1 MNHTNKRL
9 AVATA
14 VALSFC
20 ILALASARAAVS
32 ENSWRNAVTDGEW
45 AEAANWN
52 TTTFYP
58 MAVDTAAM
66 FSAPSGSIGT
76 NIAVRLP
83 DESGKLDHLHV
94 LMRANAT
101 YTFDGTGRT
110 FALVEREADEPVRG
124 TQDQT
129 GMSFY
134 PFAIMGE
141 SASSHQSVHIAR
153 NGSSGYR
160 DAVLTWENA
169 RLRVSSPS
177 LKHVVSEF
185 IGGTFDFDPGR
196 SRNWTLCFG
205 SGTLAKSETAVSN
218 ATLRCSA
225 FTPGFYSTNCVFT
238 VGAGGVVECYGP
250 MSVCFNIGSTY
261 DWDATNEFVVADGG
275 RVAFCNG
282 GEKLTTEGFFMGSQN
297 AMKRRSLAKFTGPGT
312 LVDFRQAGTSYFH
325 GNTAIDVADG
335 ATLVLSGRTGLGYA
349 NASAVQTEACEM
361 TISGDETRILLATNL
376 TEKGGNGFVYVGA
389 ANHSS
394 NRVVMTGGKI
404 LPLYPA
410 APSGAGG
417 VNIRVASANSNTRGL
432 FEMRGGDIDLWV
444 TNNPNPAVN
453 CTLSIGPGNGEFHMS
468 GGSLYCGDLYV
479 GVNGG
484 TKTTV
489 QRLRMTGGK
498 INCNRLYL
506 GSSNSNST
514 FQYQDA
520 HVDLDG
526 GVLTCRQYAFV
537 SSSALYDTGGY
548 AHGYLTANGGTLR
561 ATSNSTLLQK
571 FDTAEMGPKG
581 LTIDNNGHSSTIT
594 QSFSDKPGEE
604 GSLVFAGSG
613 TAILKPDRYYSVS
626 RTVVRE
632 GTLKFATNTVL
643 ATTLVITNGATV
655 SLDGEAAKL
664 TVDSLIV
671 PKGTIYLNPGDAI
684 HLTSDQIDL
693 SGLTVRFTGTPASGS
708 TYDFLEFDGDV
719 TDSET
724 VRDAMRWI
732 AAYNSVSGN
741 HAAFTLSYDAETG
754 KTTATATYK
763 PDAAALADETVWN
776 GPAWDANGW
785 SAGVPTAE
793 KVASFSNASAPT
805 AVSVPANAEVGAISV
820 SSGGDYVFTGTGL
833 EIPGGKE
840 GSWLGV
846 EAGSAEF
853 DLPIGLRYSLPVTL
867 ASGTSATFNSPV
879 AGGGLVKT
887 GKGVLT
893 LAADNHFFNAV
904 SVGDGLNIVT
914 SAGAL
919 DNAAK
924 KATLT
929 EDTLVFTNAVDGS
942 EMVVSTP
949 IEIKSA
955 TSKTNAV
962 VIKADSDVRLA
973 DLTVTKGAFVK
984 RGRGKLTIDAS
995 AEKNVTLSCDYGA
1008 TASGSNYR
1016 IETSSTFTFANDG
1029 TAPAPETKQYAG
1041 FNVAEGE
1048 VVIKGE
1054 PDVSKTVNALTGC
1067 CIGMNVAGD
1076 AATFEQPV
1084 LTVDGVYLDTYAGGH
1099 TTIGIK
1105 KCGTSGC
1112 AVARPMLR
1120 VLNGGRFRAGN
1131 IRLGYSA
1138 SNAGAYPT
1146 LVATNAKVHAVNA
1159 IRFEVGGPT
1168 SDRGCIVRAK
1178 DSTIAVTG
1186 TGGSHHG
1193 TYISGAVDADFD
1205 NCIVGGTAEIGK
1217 LQYQNAS
1224 AGTLRF
1230 RNGSVLAAYPINT
1243 VASASYTVTLLFDD
1257 AEWSLGDGDVTI
1269 ASTSGTGSYLL
1280 YKNKR
1285 VVNVEN
1291 TGMILKP
1298 TSGHTYTFS
1307 FPITGTGGVVSAG
1320 EGTVAFT
1327 GSALQ
1332 FSGLLDIR
1340 SGTVDL
1346 TAANAR
1352 DALAVRGPGTLKG
1365 GNIATLTISG
1375 SLDDGTV
1382 VGAPVLDGVTAD
1394 RVVVDFGRDE
1404 SSPIDESEAENLLVA
1419 TYPMENPPAVGRWKV
1434 SGTGLAHPR
1443 AEFTV
1448 SGGEVRATVKEAV
1461 GTMMIIR

>member
-1 MNHTNKRL
+1 MNYMNKRL
-9 AVATA
+9 AEAKA
-14 VALSFC
+14 VALVFC
-20 ILALASARAAVS
+20 MLALASARAAVS
-32 ENSWRNAVTDGEW
+32 ENSWKNAVADGEW

-52 TTTFYP
+52 TSTFYP
-58 MAVDTAAM
+58 MAVGTAAA
-66 FSAPSGSIGT
+66 FSAPSGSSGT
-76 NIAVRLP
+76 NIVVRLP

-94 LMRANAT
+94 LMHANAA

-110 FALVEREADEPVRG
+110 FALGARDSDEPVRG
-124 TQDQT
+124 TQDET
-129 GMSFY
+129 GASFY

-141 SASSHQSVHIAR
+141 LASNHQAINIAR

-169 RLRVSSPS
+169 RLKVSSPS
-177 LKHVVSEF
+177 WKHVVTEF
-185 IGGTFDFDPGR
+185 IGGTFDFDPGH
-196 SRNWTLCFG
+196 SRNWTLNLGF
-205 SGTLAKSETAVSN
+205 GTLAKSETAVSN
-218 ATLRCSA
+218 ATVRSSTFSA
-225 FTPGFYSTNCVFT
+225 AFYSTNNVLT

-250 MSVCFNIGSTY
+250 ISVGYNSGATY
-261 DWDATNEFVVADGG
+261 DWDATNELVVADGG
-275 RVAFCNG
+275 HFAFCNG
-282 GEKLTTEGFFMGSQN
+282 GEKTTAEGFFMGSQN
-297 AMKRRSLAKFTGPGT
+297 AMKRRNLAKFTGTGT
-312 LVDFRQAGTSYFH
+312 LVDFRQAGNSYFT
-325 GNTAIDVADG
+325 GNTAIDVSDG
-335 ATLVLSGRTGLGYA
+335 ATLVLAGRAGLGY
-349 NASAVQTEACEM
+349 NSASAVDTRACELR
-361 TISGDETRILLATNL
+361 ISGNDTRVLLATNL
-376 TEKGGNGFVYVGA
+376 TSTSAGNGFFYVGA

-404 LPLYPA
+404 APLYPA

-444 TNNPNPAVN
+444 TNNSNPAVN
-453 CTLSIGPGNGEFHMS
+453 CCLSIGPGNGEFHMS
-468 GGSLYCGDLYV
+468 GGTLYCGDLNV

-506 GSSNSNST
+506 GSSSSNST

-537 SSSALYDTGGY
+537 SSSALFDAGGY

-561 ATSNSTLLQK
+561 ATQNQTLLQK

-581 LTIDNNGHSSTIT
+581 LTIDNNGKSATIT
-594 QSFSDKPGEE
+594 QSFSNKPGEE
-604 GSLVFAGSG
+604 GCLIFTGSG
-613 TAILKPDRYYSVS
+613 TATLKPDRYYSVS
-626 RTVVRE
+626 RTIVRG
-632 GTLKFATNTVL
+632 GTLTFATNTVL

-655 SLDGEAAKL
+655 SLDGTPTKI

-671 PKGTIYLNPGDAI
+671 PKGTLYLNPGDAI

-708 TYDFLEFDGDV
+708 TYDFLEFDGDM
-719 TDSET
+719 TENET
-724 VRDAMRWI
+724 VRDAMRWL
-732 AAYNSVSGN
+732 AAYTCVSGN
-741 HAAFTLSYDAETG
+741 HAAFTLSYDEGTG

-763 PDAAALADETVWN
+763 PDVAPLADETVWN
-776 GPAWDANGW
+776 GPAWDSEGW

-805 AVSVPANAEVGAISV
+805 AVPVPANAEVGAISV
-820 SSGGDYVFTGTGL
+820 SSGEDYVFTGTGL
-833 EIPGGKE
+833 EIPGEKE

-846 EAGSAEF
+846 SSGSATF
-853 DLPIGLRYSLPVTL
+853 NLPIGLLYSLPVAL
-867 ASGTSATFNSPV
+867 ASGTSAVFNRPV
-879 AGGGLVKT
+879 TGGVLVKT
-887 GKGVLT
+887 GKGALT
-893 LAADNHFFNAV
+893 LAADNHFRYAV
-904 SVGDGLNIVT
+904 SVGGGLNVV
-914 SAGAL
+914 AAPGAL
-919 DNAAK
+919 AGVEN

-929 EDTLVFTNAVDGS
+929 EDTLVFTNAIDDS
-942 EMVVSTP
+942 EMVVATP
-949 IEIKSA
+949 VVLASA

-973 DLTVTKGAFVK
+973 DLTVTKGALVK

-995 AEKNVTLSCDYGA
+995 AEKNVTLSCDYGV
-1008 TASGSNYR
+1008 ASGSNHQ
-1016 IETSSTFTFANDG
+1016 IDTTSTFSFADDG

-1041 FNVAEGE
+1041 FNIAEGE

-1067 CIGMNVAGD
+1067 CIGMNLAGD
-1076 AATFEQPV
+1076 SSTFEQPV
-1084 LTVDGVYLDTYAGGH
+1084 LTVDGVYLDTYASGH

-1105 KCGTSGC
+1105 KCGASGC

-1131 IRLGYSA
+1131 IRLGYGA

-1159 IRFEVGGPT
+1159 IRFEVGGST
-1168 SDRGCIVRAK
+1168 ADRGCIVRAK
-1178 DSTIAVTG
+1178 DSTIAVTA

-1243 VASASYTVTLLFDD
+1243 VASAAYNVTLLFDD

-1269 ASTSGTGSYLL
+1269 ASTSSTGSYYL
-1280 YKNKR
+1280 YKNNR
-1285 VVNVEN
+1285 VVKVEN

-1307 FPITGTGGVVSAG
+1307 FPITGTGGLVSAG
-1320 EGTVAFT
+1320 EGTVKLT
-1327 GSALQ
+1327 GNALQ
-1332 FSGLLDIR
+1332 FTGLVDIR

-1352 DALAVRGPGTLKG
+1352 DSLAVRGPGTLKG
-1365 GNIATLTISG
+1365 GTITTLTISE

-1382 VGAPVLDGVTAD
+1382 VGTPVLDGVTAEH
-1394 RVVVDFGRDE
+1394 VVVNFGRDE
-1404 SSPIDESEAENLLVA
+1404 TSPIAESEAENLLVA
-1419 TYPMENPPAVGRWKV
+1419 TYSVENPPTVGRWRV
-1434 SGTGLAHPR
+1434 AGTGLAHPR

-1448 SGGEVRATVKEAV
+1448 SGGEVRATVKEAI